1 VFDNTISNLE
11 GGMRTSAAKQ
21 TVIAHNLANANTP
34 GYEPMDFDEE
44 LGKAVKRQDS
54 KKVILEEEM
63 ARLSENSVRYSAY
76 VKLLTQKFS
85 ILRSVVTQ
93 GRK

>member
-1 VFDNTISNLE
+1 MFDNTISNLE
-11 GGMRTSAAKQ
+11 GGLRKSAAKQ
-21 TVIAHNLANANTP
+21 AVTAQNISNAETP
-34 GYEPMDFDEE
+34 GYAPLDFDEE
-44 LGKAVKRQDS
+44 LGKAVKRQGN

-63 ARLSENSVRYSAY
+63 SNLSQNSVRYSAY
-76 VKLLTQKFS
+76 VKLLTQKFN